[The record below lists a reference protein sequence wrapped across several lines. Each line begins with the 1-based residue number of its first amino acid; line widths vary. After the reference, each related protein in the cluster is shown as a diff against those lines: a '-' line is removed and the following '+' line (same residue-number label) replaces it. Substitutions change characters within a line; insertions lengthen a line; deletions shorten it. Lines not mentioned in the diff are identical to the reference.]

1 MEKPWY
7 SFLYIKSPIT
17 KIVWGIASVL
27 IAIVVVL
34 AVGIME
40 NNRMEAQTGNWDGRS
55 VEKGA
60 EIYANN
66 CFTCHG
72 DHGQGA
78 SRTCP
83 QQQVLL

>member
-27 IAIVVVL
+27 VAIVAVL
-34 AVGIME
+34 ALGIME
-40 NNRMEAQTGNWDGRS
+40 ESRMEAQTGNWEGRS
-55 VEKGA
+55 IEKGA

-66 CFTCHG
+66 
-72 DHGQGA
+72 
-78 SRTCP
+78 
-83 QQQVLL
+83 